1 MHTATRASGT
11 SSIERRC
18 VLCDTSLLCF
28 WCLTD
33 LTFSTIQDLIK
44 VRGWQVAP
52 AELEAILLTHPQI
65 INVAVIGIPVPEGT
79 GEVPRA
85 FVVRKPKL
93 TNGVAATY
101 GVVEEKEVSE
111 EEIKEYLLS
120 KLSRYKA
127 LDGGVQ
133 FVDTIPR
140 NATGKTLKTKLREM
154 HMGNGTK

>member
-1 MHTATRASGT
+1 MFLS
-11 SSIERRC
+11 
-18 VLCDTSLLCF
+18 V
-28 WCLTD
+28 
-33 LTFSTIQDLIK
+33 QDLIK

-65 INVAVIGIPVPEGT
+65 VNVAVIGVPVPDGT

-85 FVVRKPKL
+85 YVVRKPKL
-93 TNGVAATY
+93 GNGVAASY
-101 GVVEEKEVSE
+101 SMVEEKEVTE
-111 EEIKEYLLS
+111 DEIKEFMLS

-140 NATGKTLKTKLREM
+140 TATGKAMKHKLREM
-154 HMGNGTK
+154 KMVNGVK

>member
-1 MHTATRASGT
+1 LHTATRASGT

-18 VLCDTSLLCF
+18 VLCDKSLLGF
-28 WCLTD
+28 WSLAD

-93 TNGVAATY
+93 ANGAAATY

-140 NATGKTLKTKLREM
+140 NATGKALKTKLREM
-154 HMGNGTK
+154 HMGNGMK

>member
-1 MHTATRASGT
+1 MRNKCLY
-11 SSIERRC
+11 R
-18 VLCDTSLLCF
+18 LCGPANLDCSA
-28 WCLTD
+28 
-33 LTFSTIQDLIK
+33 IQDLIK

-65 INVAVIGIPVPEGT
+65 INVAVIGVPVADGT

-85 FVVRKPKL
+85 YVVRKPKL
-93 TNGVAATY
+93 ENGAAATY
-101 GVVEEKEVSE
+101 GVAEDKEVSE
-111 EEIKEYLLS
+111 EEIKEFMIS

-140 NATGKTLKTKLREM
+140 NASGKVLKTKLREM
-154 HMGNGTK
+154 NTVNGVK